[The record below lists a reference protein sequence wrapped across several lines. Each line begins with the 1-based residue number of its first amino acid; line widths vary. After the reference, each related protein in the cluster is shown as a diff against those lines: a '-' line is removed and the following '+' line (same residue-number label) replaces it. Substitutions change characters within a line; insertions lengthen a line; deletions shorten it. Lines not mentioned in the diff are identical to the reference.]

1 MSTKK
6 DNQKKIDKVY
16 MELAL
21 NLARENVGLTGPNPS
36 VGCVIVKNNEIIS
49 FGQTSF
55 NGRPHAEHNAI
66 LSANKSKLKDSTMYV
81 SLEPCTHFG
90 KTDPCTDLI
99 IKSKIK
105 KLFYAHDDIDYRTSK
120 RAEIKLI
127 KGQVKVIK
135 NFLSHKAKKIYK
147 SYFYN
152 KKNNLP
158 YVIGKIACS
167 KDLFSTHQGKIITN
181 EYSRSVTH
189 LLRYKNQ
196 GILSTS
202 KSSNSDNSRLDCR
215 LNGLNNKSPKIFIID
230 KNLNINHKSN
240 IVKNAKKI
248 KTFIFYNKEKKIK
261 KKLLL
266 KSGIKLVKIRI
277 SNDTYLN
284 IFDILMF
291 IKKKGI
297 NYLLVEGGHTLTKNL
312 LNKKIFNEFFLFK
325 SNIKLLK
332 RGKNNI
338 SSIIASL
345 NKSFKHKSKINTFLD
360 KDILIN
366 YK

>member
-1 MSTKK
+1 MSGLHQFIETLEKKKDFVQFVDKIDVFLKK

-55 NGRPHAEHNAI
+55 NGRPHAEYNAI

-120 RAEIKLI
+120 RAEVKLI

-135 NFLSHKAKKIYK
+135 NFLSHKAKKKFTNHI
-147 SYFYN
+147 FTI
-152 KKNNLP
+152 KKITYHTSLEKLH
-158 YVIGKIACS
+158 VQKTFFQLIRS
-167 KDLFSTHQGKIITN
+167 KIITN
-181 EYSRSVTH
+181 EYSRSVSH

-248 KTFIFYNKEKKIK
+248 KTFIFYNKENKIK
-261 KKLLL
+261 K
-266 KSGIKLVKIRI
+266 
-277 SNDTYLN
+277 NC
-284 IFDILMF
+284 F
-291 IKKKGI
+291 
-297 NYLLVEGGHTLTKNL
+297 
-312 LNKKIFNEFFLFK
+312 
-325 SNIKLLK
+325 
-332 RGKNNI
+332 
-338 SSIIASL
+338 
-345 NKSFKHKSKINTFLD
+345 
-360 KDILIN
+360 
-366 YK
+366 